1 MDYQAIWLTI
11 KLASL
16 TTALLLILAT
26 PLAWWLAFSRSRI
39 KPVIEAVTALPLV
52 LPPTVLGFYFLILL
66 GPNQALGKWWFEL
79 TGSTLTFSFSG
90 LVIASMIYS
99 LPFVVQPL
107 SNAFASMGTKP
118 LEEAANLGA
127 GPMDRFFTVALPLSK
142 RGILTAAVLG
152 FAHTIGEF
160 GVVLMV
166 GGNIPGKTR
175 VISISIFESVE
186 TLNFTNAHIMS
197 AALVAFSFLVLLTVF
212 ALNHR
217 IPAFGSTID
226 GGEK

>member
-16 TTALLLILAT
+16 TTVLLLVLAM
-26 PLAWWLAFSRSRI
+26 PLAWWLAFSRSAF
-39 KPVIEAVTALPLV
+39 KPIVEAVTALPLI

-66 GPNQALGKWWFEL
+66 GPNQGLGKWWFEL

-90 LVIASMIYS
+90 LVIASMVYS

-127 GPMDRFFTVALPLSK
+127 GPIDRFFTIALPQSK

-152 FAHTIGEF
+152 FAHTVGEF

-175 VISISIFESVE
+175 VISISIFENVE
-186 TLNFTNAHIMS
+186 TLNFTNAHMMS
-197 AALVAFSFLVLLTVF
+197 AALLAFSFLVLLIVF
-212 ALNHR
+212 TLNHR
-217 IPAFGSTID
+217 FPVFGSTKN
-226 GGEK
+226 GGDK

>member
-11 KLASL
+11 KLASV
-16 TTALLLILAT
+16 TTALLLVLAT
-26 PLAWWLAFSRSRI
+26 PLAWWLAFSRARF
-39 KPVIEAVTALPLV
+39 KPVIEAITALPLI

-66 GPNQALGKWWFEL
+66 GPTQGFGKRWFEL
-79 TGSTLTFSFSG
+79 TGTTLSFSFSG
-90 LVIASMIYS
+90 LVIASMVYS

-107 SNAFASMGTKP
+107 ANAFAAMGTKP

-127 GPMDRFFTVALPLSK
+127 GPFDRFFSIALPLSK
-142 RGILTAAVLG
+142 RGILTASVLG

-175 VISISIFESVE
+175 VISISIFENVE
-186 TLNFTNAHIMS
+186 TLNFTNAHYMS
-197 AALVAFSFLVLLTVF
+197 AALVGFSFLVLLTVF
-212 ALNHR
+212 SLNR
-217 IPAFGSTID
+217 TFPIVS
-226 GGEK
+226 GGIK

>member
-16 TTALLLILAT
+16 TTVLLLIFAT
-26 PLAWWLAFSRSRI
+26 PLAWWLAFSRARF
-39 KPVIEAVTALPLV
+39 KPVIEAVTALPLI

-66 GPNQALGKWWFEL
+66 GPNQGIGKWWFDL

-90 LVIASMIYS
+90 LVIASMVYS

-107 SNAFASMGTKP
+107 ANAFAAMGTKP

-127 GPMDRFFTVALPLSK
+127 SPLDRFFNVALPLSN
-142 RGILTAAVLG
+142 RGILTASVLG
-152 FAHTIGEF
+152 FAHTVGEF

-166 GGNIPGKTR
+166 GGNIPGQTR
-175 VISISIFESVE
+175 LISISIFESVE
-186 TLNFTNAHIMS
+186 TLDFASAHIMS
-197 AALVAFSFLVLLTVF
+197 ASLIAFSFVVLLIIF
-212 ALNHR
+212 MLNR
-217 IPAFGSTID
+217 RTAVMGT
-226 GGEK
+226 GQ